1 MDATTL
7 AAALFAAAAIIVHLL
22 TVAIGIHRTR
32 KPNPAPTRDRWN
44 AEPVTILRPVCG
56 LDPFDEATLR
66 TTFHLDHPNY
76 EIIFCSAREHDPAVP
91 LVRALMAEYPAIRA
105 RLLIGDDRSTPNPKL
120 NNLIKGWNAATTP
133 WVIMADSNVLMPPTY
148 IGEMFAAFRPGSGL
162 VCSPPVGSH
171 PDGAWAELECAFLNT
186 YQARWQ
192 LAADAIGFGFAQG
205 KSMLWKKSDLDA
217 AGGIGALALEI
228 AEDAAATKIVRERG
242 LRVRLVDRPFAQP
255 LGPKTSDQVWQRQ
268 VRWARLRRSTFI
280 PYYALEILTGSLAPT
295 LAAAYAATNIGIHPV
310 VTFAVLWTVW
320 YGAEAALARSAGWH
334 MSLRSP
340 AAWLA
345 RDLALPVLW
354 VQGFLGNRFTWRGND
369 MTVAAAPSRS

>member
-7 AAALFAAAAIIVHLL
+7 AAALFAAAAILVHLL
-22 TVAIGIHRTR
+22 TVAIGIIRTR
-32 KPNPAPTRDRWN
+32 KPNPAPARARWN

-91 LVRALMAEYPAIRA
+91 LVRALMAEYPAIRS

-133 WVIMADSNVLMPPTY
+133 WVIMADSNVLMPATY
-148 IGEMFAAFRPGSGL
+148 IGEMFAAFRPGTGL

-171 PDGAWAELECAFLNT
+171 PEGAWAELECAFLNT

-192 LAADAIGFGFAQG
+192 LAADAVGFGFAQG
-205 KSMLWKKSDLDA
+205 KSMLWRKADLDA

-228 AEDAAATKIVRERG
+228 AEDAAATKIVRQRG

-255 LGPKTSDQVWQRQ
+255 LGRKTGDQVWQRQ

-280 PYYALEILTGSLAPT
+280 PYYVLEILTGSLAPT
-295 LAAAYAATNIGIHPV
+295 LAAAYAATTIGIHPA
-310 VTFAVLWTVW
+310 VTVAVLWTIW

-334 MSLRSP
+334 MSLQSP

-369 MTVAAAPSRS
+369 MTVATAASRS